1 MNIELIV
8 ERILNLFI
16 FLEANPKVETTNEF
30 DFRSLIAPL
39 IALIGSI
46 IVGVISRKASNAS
59 VAMSKSIGEQNLK
72 ALDKNRYIEIVSKNR
87 AKWIE
92 DLRKTM
98 TEYNDS
104 IYLIRIE
111 MIKLVGGEDLTCER
125 IKRLES
131 CKVKI
136 AHHAGKLMLI
146 LNPAEIVS
154 KKLFLKHEE
163 IFELLSIVPDDIYE
177 KYNDDIID
185 KLFLDVVYIEN
196 VILKAEWRRLKMEV
210 DEGRELESKEFSKVL
225 LDVAKEL
232 DEKRFPMIFT

>member
-1 MNIELIV
+1 MLQLLC
-8 ERILNLFI
+8 LNQF
-16 FLEANPKVETTNEF
+16 
-30 DFRSLIAPL
+30 
-39 IALIGSI
+39 
-46 IVGVISRKASNAS
+46 
-59 VAMSKSIGEQNLK
+59 GEQNLK

-111 MIKLVGGEDLTCER
+111 MNKLVDGEDLTCER

-136 AHHAGKLMLI
+136 AHNAGKLTLI

-154 KKLFLKHEE
+154 KKLFLKHKE
-163 IFELLSIVPDDIYE
+163 IFELLSIVPNDIYE

-185 KLFLDVVYIEN
+185 ELFLDVVYIEN